1 MTSQHRSLGF
11 PRHTVT
17 TSHRAGQV
25 LAGLIVVAMGFMIFR
40 AILAAADDTML
51 AMLGLVLLFLM
62 VASLLAGDRRR
73 RL

>member
-1 MTSQHRSLGF
+1 MTSQHRPLGF

-17 TSHRAGQV
+17 VPHRAGQV
-25 LAGLIVVAMGFMIFR
+25 LAGLVVVAMGFMIFR

-62 VASLLAGDRRR
+62 VASLLAGDHRR